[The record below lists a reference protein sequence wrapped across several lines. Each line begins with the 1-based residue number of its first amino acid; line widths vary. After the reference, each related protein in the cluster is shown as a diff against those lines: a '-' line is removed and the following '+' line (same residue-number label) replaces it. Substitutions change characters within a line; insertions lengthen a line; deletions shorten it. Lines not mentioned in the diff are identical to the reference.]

1 MNKLVLKIAPC
12 ENSTEAVS
20 FDNVIIGFGKPF
32 EKREIPYSS
41 TFVIQNPFEF
51 PRQQN
56 DKVPPPEVSEF
67 KASQYLLNPN
77 EASKNGQQSIHHVQQ
92 QQQESQQETITEEK
106 NAKLFELNSPIP
118 SSGSQASNSF
128 HISPSL
134 EQCLDP
140 NFVIPI
146 ISRSTS
152 RHTTPP
158 RSPEPI
164 VISQDWPLN
173 INRERP
179 FFDVDEVSIL
189 SGFEE
194 NIEIETEV
202 NVELTPR
209 AYPDPN
215 DDASSED
222 ENDYKSTW
230 KERET
235 RCDMIVQEMRKY
247 WLCVKQLSETRE
259 KIITR
264 LEQQLT
270 KERCYNFNE
279 IIRINAKVQIIE
291 DDLNKWIPV
300 VPKWKASFQR
310 GSNKNVI
317 IRKEFIYERIRDTN
331 QFQCNYVCNFNQ
343 CFSYVRIDDADNIIE
358 GSFCNHCH
366 HGSNYMEDEPSP
378 PATPVSLTRIHG
390 PTGCG
395 KCKYQKMME
404 FINQVLSEI
413 ADWRAQ
419 IVVCFT
425 NMELIKKCISELE
438 ENEDE
443 LIVSRRH
450 QISAKLVVREAKN
463 LFNCIRLDKLQN

>member
-1 MNKLVLKIAPC
+1 MSLSLVTAL
-12 ENSTEAVS
+12 EETL
-20 FDNVIIGFGKPF
+20 
-32 EKREIPYSS
+32 SS
-41 TFVIQNPFEF
+41 
-51 PRQQN
+51 QN
-56 DKVPPPEVSEF
+56 DYDFEDIQQPPSPLPLPSAF
-67 KASQYLLNPN
+67 PQLPLSSSGLI
-77 EASKNGQQSIHHVQQ
+77 SSH
-92 QQQESQQETITEEK
+92 
-106 NAKLFELNSPIP
+106 LNSPLPEEI
-118 SSGSQASNSF
+118 SAGSQASNSF

-140 NFVIPI
+140 NFIIPI
-146 ISRSTS
+146 VSRSTS

-164 VISQDWPLN
+164 FISQDWPLN

-179 FFDVDEVSIL
+179 FFDVD
-189 SGFEE
+189 
-194 NIEIETEV
+194 
-202 NVELTPR
+202 
-209 AYPDPN
+209 

-230 KERET
+230 KEREI
-235 RCDMIVQEMRKY
+235 RCDMIVEEMRKY

-270 KERCYNFNE
+270 KERHYNFNE

-291 DDLNKWIPV
+291 KDLNEWIPV
-300 VPKWKASFQR
+300 IPKWKASFQR
-310 GSNKNVI
+310 GSNKNTI
-317 IRKEFIYERIRDTN
+317 IRKGFIYERIDDTN
-331 QFQCNYVCNFNQ
+331 QFQCNYVYNFIH
-343 CFSYVRIDDADNIIE
+343 CYSYVRIDEADNIIE
-358 GSFCNHCH
+358 GSFCNHYH

-378 PATPVSLTRIHG
+378 HATPVSLTRIHG

-425 NMELIKKCISELE
+425 NLELIKKCISELE